1 MAMDPSRK
9 ALLVRIAGVAGAVA
23 AVLGVVVFGLWLSTP
38 ERRVKAPAAG
48 AEAVRGW
55 RAPGQTLSPE
65 EIWVARS
72 EAELA
77 RLRET
82 TERLARQVDD
92 LAKRLA
98 EREAAGRRRELG
110 HAPGRPAGE
119 AGAGPARLDAGAAKG
134 GAKPQAAAGKPAQEA
149 AKEAAKRLP
158 PLPPPPAP
166 ARSAD
171 DEPRRPISLLPP
183 PPGQGPQADD
193 ILHVAVAP
201 PAPKGKGAGKDEAR
215 PRTVRDFLPAG
226 AFVGVRLLSGLDA
239 PTGGLAKSNPQPVLL
254 RLADDGTLPNRFR
267 SRVRECFVIAAGYGD
282 LPSERAYLRT
292 ERLSCVARDGRV
304 LETAV
309 RGFVTGEDGKAGLRG
324 RLVEKRGALIAKT
337 LLAGTLSGIGQA
349 VSASVT
355 TLSTSAL
362 GAVATVE
369 PETSRIARYGLGRGL
384 GNALDRLAQWYLERA
399 EELYPVIEIDAG
411 RYGEVILTEGLT
423 LDVDLWQE
431 AAS

>member
-1 MAMDPSRK
+1 MDADRK
-9 ALLVRIAGVAGAVA
+9 ALLVRVAGVAGAVA

-38 ERRVKAPAAG
+38 ERRVEAPAAG

-110 HAPGRPAGE
+110 HRPAGPADR
-119 AGAGPARLDAGAAKG
+119 AGTRPARLDAGAAKG
-134 GAKPQAAAGKPAQEA
+134 GEKPQAASDRPAEGA

-166 ARSAD
+166 AGG
-171 DEPRRPISLLPP
+171 EPRRPISLLPP

-201 PAPKGKGAGKDEAR
+201 PAPKGQGAGKAEAR

-292 ERLSCVARDGRV
+292 EKLSCVARDGRV

-309 RGFVTGEDGKAGLRG
+309 KGFVTGEDGKAGLRG

-369 PETSRIARYGLGRGL
+369 PETSRIARYGIGRGL